1 MEQTKRIRLNQEYR
15 NKIAKR
21 IELGLDQENTIE
33 KEKYL
38 QLREQ
43 IKPLQDK
50 TWNLMYSIGR
60 ENYPQEDVD
69 MAWHLQKKYDNVNT
83 IAPDSCFHV
92 AYMDTR
98 KEDKLNYNGDVVEAK
113 GQPMEVE
120 EHFDFKVDGSV
131 ESGSNSRCKSGNK
144 FAYAYFRDELKA
156 QPDCNPDINIIM
168 KDKDSNNPYQ
178 RKITEANDKYLGI
191 GHQSSSNHTSY
202 QAEWDKDYSMDLIG
216 REYCRDRQLMTTKEN
231 FESYYFGKT
240 KKQTLLLH
248 MNNG

>member
-1 MEQTKRIRLNQEYR
+1 
-15 NKIAKR
+15 
-21 IELGLDQENTIE
+21 
-33 KEKYL
+33 
-38 QLREQ
+38 
-43 IKPLQDK
+43 
-50 TWNLMYSIGR
+50 
-60 ENYPQEDVD
+60 
-69 MAWHLQKKYDNVNT
+69 MATYKKKYDNVNT

-131 ESGSNSRCKSGNK
+131 LIVVAIPEIVETK

-178 RKITEANDKYLGI
+178 RKITV
-191 GHQSSSNHTSY
+191 
-202 QAEWDKDYSMDLIG
+202 
-216 REYCRDRQLMTTKEN
+216 RLMTSILE
-231 FESYYFGKT
+231 
-240 KKQTLLLH
+240 
-248 MNNG
+248 

>member
-1 MEQTKRIRLNQEYR
+1 MTDKKHRIRLNQEYR

-50 TWNLMYSIGR
+50 TWELMYKIGR

-69 MAWHLQKKYDNVNT
+69 MAWHLQKKYENVNT

-92 AYMDTR
+92 AYMGTR
-98 KEDKLNYNGDVVEAK
+98 TEDEVNYNGQVVEAK
-113 GQPMEVE
+113 GQPMQIE

-131 ESGSNSRCKSGNK
+131 DSGSNSRSSGTK

-156 QPDCNPDINIIM
+156 QPDCNPDINILM

-178 RKITEANDKYLGI
+178 RKI
-191 GHQSSSNHTSY
+191 S
-202 QAEWDKDYSMDLIG
+202 
-216 REYCRDRQLMTTKEN
+216 TT
-231 FESYYFGKT
+231 
-240 KKQTLLLH
+240 
-248 MNNG
+248 